1 MMCSMGDVLIH
12 VSHARMM
19 VLAISCVYPII
30 GPVEDVY
37 DNREKIA
44 TFLQSDGFFEIT

>member
-1 MMCSMGDVLIH
+1 MGGVFIH
-12 VSHARMM
+12 ASYASMM

-37 DNREKIA
+37 DNIEKIA
-44 TFLQSDGFFEIT
+44 TILQSDGFFEIT